1 MQTITFGGLQQR
13 TGLFTVQG
21 LYLTS
26 LQPRRVDVFCY
37 VAIHHSPPLG
47 LLQSAAQHGMGVLDS
62 ASREP
67 PILHLTVKMLYV
79 SRRELSEL
87 DAPDGRDDVA
97 PYLSLVGGVCAGPD
111 ASPDAVVEPPIQA
124 LPNTHV
130 LVIEDEPAVP
140 VGYGLG
146 ELLPNLFAALAIDVA
161 SLGSLG
167 SLHPVLA
174 DPVSILAAV
183 DRTLVVATPLR
194 HPYHPFN
201 ESAQKGQPL
210 GLRPASSPSEDAPP
224 ACRPLC
230 ARSCCRR
237 RLTSP
242 PALAERE
249 PALSSVP

>member
-13 TGLFTVQG
+13 TGPFAVQG

-67 PILHLTVKMLYV
+67 PILHLTIKMLYV

-124 LPNTHV
+124 LPDTYV
-130 LVIEDEPAVP
+130 LIVEDEPAVS
-140 VGYGLG
+140 VGYGFG
-146 ELLPNLFAALAIDVA
+146 ELLTDLLAALAVDVA
-161 SLGSLG
+161 GFPTRSGLY
-167 SLHPVLA
+167 PVLS

-183 DRTLVVATPLR
+183 DRALVVAA
-194 HPYHPFN
+194 PF
-201 ESAQKGQPL
+201 GHTY
-210 GLRPASSPSEDAPP
+210 SSPFISSRGSTSRAWASLRMVE
-224 ACRPLC
+224 ACAGRRP
-230 ARSCCRR
+230 
-237 RLTSP
+237 
-242 PALAERE
+242 
-249 PALSSVP
+249 SSSLLIVS